1 MIIGWDNIGWDFI
14 YIVYPFNSRLM
25 CIMYL
30 TSLLLAELCIC
41 ATSWPLIEEQGDTL
55 QEMDFFEMFK
65 NDFGKLLS
73 ISRASFFY
81 II

>member
-1 MIIGWDNIGWDFI
+1 
-14 YIVYPFNSRLM
+14 M

-41 ATSWPLIEEQGDTL
+41 ATSWPLIEEQGDTV

-65 NDFGKLLS
+65 KDFGKLLS
-73 ISRASFFY
+73 ISRSSFLY
-81 II
+81 PALLKSQGITCMLYHSCKVCV

>member
-1 MIIGWDNIGWDFI
+1 
-14 YIVYPFNSRLM
+14 M

-73 ISRASFFY
+73 ISRASFFLY
-81 II
+81 NLTFRLL